1 MAKKTGPKRKEPPRS
16 VVLTIKGT
24 DAWRAW
30 LEKLADHSRM
40 PASTVVD
47 LALIDFAKKIGF
59 EEEAPKR

>member
-1 MAKKTGPKRKEPPRS
+1 MARPKRKEPPRS

-24 DAWRAW
+24 DAWRDW
-30 LEKLADHSRM
+30 LERLADHSRM